1 MQALKEPPTTTS
13 PSSGVTVPLVT
24 ICVPTIGR
32 TRYLDAALKSIRE
45 QTYQNYEVLILDNA
59 SGPQAQDILAR
70 FAADTP
76 HVRILRVDERVPM
89 FANFNRGIRAALGD
103 YIVFFH
109 DDDLYQPAFIATHVA
124 ALEAN
129 PRAAFAA
136 GNYDVID
143 DKGRRTGRRH
153 GIAKTET
160 WAGRDLIES
169 LFRRGR
175 SELST
180 PGLVFRRAAL
190 AAFEFDETLPVN
202 WGDFTVL
209 MRMAEQWDVAVV
221 TDALYSWRVHGQN
234 SSSIA
239 ISEAVFIRVRVMLD
253 YCAEYASRH
262 PDDRAFVSR
271 LQRHVRRS
279 TFRGLLWG
287 WLAAP
292 DAREA
297 GACRRL
303 LESPHPATAR
313 VLGFLELAGVT
324 VERRRVLLP
333 AVRGVARLLRA

>member
-1 MQALKEPPTTTS
+1 M
-13 PSSGVTVPLVT
+13 VPLVT

-45 QTYQNYEVLILDNA
+45 QTYQNCEVLILDNA

-76 HVRILRVDERVPM
+76 HVRTLRVDERVPM
-89 FANFNRGIRAALGD
+89 FANFNRGIRAARGD

-109 DDDLYQPAFIATHVA
+109 DDDLYQPTFLATHLA
-124 ALEAN
+124 ALEAS

-143 DKGRRTGRRH
+143 EEGRRTGRRH
-153 GIAKTET
+153 GIGRTET
-160 WAGRDLIES
+160 WAGRDFIES

-175 SELST
+175 SDLPT
-180 PGLVFRRAAL
+180 PGLVFRRTAL
-190 AAFEFDETLPVN
+190 ATCDFDEGLPIN

-209 MRMAEQWDVAVV
+209 MRMAEKWDVAVL
-221 TDALYSWRVHGQN
+221 TDSLYSWRVHGEN

-239 ISEAVFIRVRVMLD
+239 ISQTVSIRTRVLLD
-253 YCAEYASRH
+253 YCSEYAARH
-262 PDDRAFVSR
+262 AEDRAFVTR
-271 LQRHVRRS
+271 LEHHARRCA
-279 TFRGLLWG
+279 FRGLVWG

-297 GACRRL
+297 ATCRTL
-303 LESPHPATAR
+303 LQTSHSTTAR
-313 VLGFLELAGVT
+313 VLRLLELTGLT
-324 VERRRVLLP
+324 VERRRVVLP
-333 AVRGVARLLRA
+333 TVRYVARLLSA